1 MKLYHCTDEAL
12 KNIILEKGL
21 KIDKSQVYDFIFLG
35 ASPEY
40 CYGNTC
46 FIVDIDGIKVE
57 KTINMWEYI
66 CCEDISPSRI
76 KYYGFKEID

>member
-40 CYGNTC
+40 CYG
-46 FIVDIDGIKVE
+46 